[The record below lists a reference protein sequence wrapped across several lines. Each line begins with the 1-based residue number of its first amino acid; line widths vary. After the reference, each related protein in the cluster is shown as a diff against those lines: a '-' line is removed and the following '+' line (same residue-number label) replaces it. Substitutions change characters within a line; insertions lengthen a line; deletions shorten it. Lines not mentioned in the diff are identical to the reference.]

1 MEVSMLYQNI
11 GRIFY
16 TFSFLI
22 FVTTFQNLK
31 PDLNHVCAHS
41 NESVL
46 KFRKSIIGHDR
57 KEAVAI
63 CLADKI
69 SVKHSIEFDWPV
81 DLCDFWVSSLFGP
94 RKHKGVT
101 KMHQGIDL
109 ASLKG
114 TAVRASVD
122 GKVIISS
129 TDVAGY
135 GTLVEIKHSKGFT
148 TRYGHLEEILVDVGE
163 LVKKGDIIGT
173 VGAKGNVRG
182 KKDPSHLHFEVRR
195 YGESLNPLKY
205 LYCSEV
211 IFSE

>member
-1 MEVSMLYQNI
+1 MLYRKI
-11 GRIFY
+11 SHIFY
-16 TFSFLI
+16 FFI
-22 FVTTFQNLK
+22 FIGTFQNLK
-31 PDLNHVCAHS
+31 SDLSHVCAHS
-41 NESVL
+41 NESVV
-46 KFRKSIIGHDR
+46 KFRKSIVGSNR

-69 SVKHSIEFDWPV
+69 SVKHSVDFDWPV

-101 KMHQGIDL
+101 KMHHGIDL

-114 TAVRASVD
+114 TSVVASAD
-122 GKVIISS
+122 GKVTTSS
-129 TDVAGY
+129 TEVAGY
-135 GTLVEIKHSKGFT
+135 GSLVEIKHPKGFT
-148 TRYGHLEEILVDVGE
+148 TRYGHLEEILVKEGE
-163 LVKKGDIIGT
+163 QVKRGDIIGT

-182 KKDPSHLHFEVRR
+182 KKDPSHLHFEIRR

>member
-1 MEVSMLYQNI
+1 MEVSMLCQNI

-16 TFSFLI
+16 IFSFFI
-22 FVTTFQNLK
+22 FVGTFQNLK

-41 NESVL
+41 NESVV
-46 KFRKSIIGHDR
+46 KFRKSIVGANR

-69 SVKHSIEFDWPV
+69 STKQSLDFGWPV

-94 RKHKGVT
+94 RTHKGVT
-101 KMHQGIDL
+101 KMHHGIDL

-114 TAVRASVD
+114 TAVRAAAD
-122 GKVIISS
+122 GKVVISS
-129 TDVAGY
+129 TEVAGY
-135 GTLVEIKHSKGFT
+135 GSLVEIQHPKGFT
-148 TRYGHLEEILVDVGE
+148 TRYGHLEEILVQEGDH
-163 LVKKGDIIGT
+163 VKKGDLIGT

-182 KKDPSHLHFEVRR
+182 KKDPSHLHFEIRR
-195 YGESLNPLKY
+195 YGESLNPLKF

-211 IFSE
+211 LFSK